1 MYLQLPYAHS
11 YYGIHLPDALPCRT
25 LQANAWP
32 ALESLE
38 NALESRLE
46 SSLAELLQRKP
57 STAIRHVAIAI
68 PDETRPTPVKTILPV
83 LLDKLTS
90 MLPALRSE
98 HFSVIV
104 CGGLHPPPDE
114 AGLQALLPMDK
125 LGAVNVLAHDARRS
139 ELIDYGPTSR
149 GTPVAIN
156 AHLARADLKIVV
168 GQVDPHQ
175 FVGFTGGAKGVV
187 IGAGAEKTIEHNHS
201 LLFEEN
207 ARVGTLEGNPARE
220 DMNEAGRLIG
230 IDLALN
236 VVLNPA
242 KEVVDVFAGEPE
254 HVLRQGASLCAK
266 VYGVSLDER
275 FDIIVASCGGYPK
288 DITLYQAQKGLNMAS
303 QALKPGGKI
312 LLLAA
317 CEQGVGDQR
326 YYDYVCNFQSIQD
339 AMQDFKSR
347 SFQMGLHKCYLFGC
361 TLNKHEAVIHTEM
374 DQETIANCLLTKG
387 EAQET
392 LNAWIANFSGTPSI
406 GVVPYANTT
415 YFY

>member
-1 MYLQLPYAHS
+1 M
-11 YYGIHLPDALPCRT
+11 
-25 LQANAWP
+25 
-32 ALESLE
+32 ESLDNE
-38 NALESRLE
+38 LESRLE

-83 LLDKLTS
+83 LLNKLTS

-156 AHLARADLKIVV
+156 AHFARADLKIVI

-220 DMNEAGRLIG
+220 DMNEAGRLID

-303 QALKPGGKI
+303 QALKPEGKI

-326 YYDYVCNFQSIQD
+326 YYDYVCSFQSIQD

-361 TLNKHEAVIHTEM
+361 TLNKHQAVIHTEL

-392 LNAWIANFSGTPSI
+392 LNAWLSNFPGTPSV

-415 YFY
+415 FFY